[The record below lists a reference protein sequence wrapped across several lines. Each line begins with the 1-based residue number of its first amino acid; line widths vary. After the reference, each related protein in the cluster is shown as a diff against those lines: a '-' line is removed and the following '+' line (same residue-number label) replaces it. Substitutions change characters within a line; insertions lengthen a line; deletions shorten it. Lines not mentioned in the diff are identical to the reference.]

1 MDQTPPIQNVHFL
14 PSSSKSSMHS
24 VETSA
29 STNESSLEP
38 ISSANTTYSAEYS
51 SNSNKKPKL
60 GTLNGVFLPTLQT
73 ILGVL
78 LFLRL
83 PTITAQ
89 AGTIYTTVII
99 LICVTSTLITAISL
113 SAIAT
118 NGTIQKGGPYY
129 VISRTLGLEVG
140 GALGLLYYFAGVG
153 ACAMSVLG
161 AAEAFLLTVGAKMP
175 PIESVSEIIVNYPT
189 SEEIIDLGLNPE
201 IANIAGEGVRYLQE
215 AMSSEEMVFGMPLE
229 ETMLGGMPVEELI
242 VIGNNSWVL
251 FPYETQFLSLVL
263 VLILT
268 NIVSVG
274 FRFVDMASNLFL
286 ALVFL
291 SIFCSILGCILFASG
306 FHLGELVPWDRLFY
320 DNIWPR
326 YEPDP
331 ETEILPNFLS
341 LIALFYPS
349 VTGILA
355 GSSRSELLI
364 NPAASI
370 PDGTLGAI
378 FCSTGIYIVV
388 VWLFGL
394 TIANFTL
401 KTNKFVF
408 AAVAFPHAEVVK
420 IGVIV
425 SCAGAA
431 LQYLALAAQLL
442 DAIALDESMPI
453 LRFLLE
459 EDQINV
465 SRQQDGRKK
474 VDDISDDGEEEDEE
488 RQPRRSLWLTWL
500 LVSLLT
506 LSGNLDHI
514 SPLTTMFFLLMYA
527 GINISCFLLGVIK
540 SPGFRPTFQR
550 FHWSVSLFGSIWC
563 LGLAIVIDIGMAL
576 LAIGLFALILLYN
589 KKMVV
594 KRRDWGDVFDSV
606 KYNVVTEA
614 LRALSHTTT
623 NDLNAKNWRPQLI
636 TFVGVNDTGRP
647 EDIHILSL
655 SSQLKMGKGI
665 NIIVGLLKCD
675 EEDEIVP
682 SNSICSRFGMENAEQ
697 YQALSKS
704 KDMLHWYMTQER
716 IEGFVEVSPVV
727 DRNAMS
733 GAVWSA
739 ILHSGLG
746 PLSPNSVLLSYPSS
760 QERSDS
766 SASTTSGG
774 CWTEQDFIK
783 TIAGIKNMK
792 IALLMFK
799 GSEFFPRS
807 DELVTTGRIDVWW
820 IVHDGGLL
828 LLIPYIMSK
837 HTVWGKQGATLRIF
851 AICTNPKDD
860 PNRLQEA
867 VKKHLND
874 VRITASVIV
883 LDMSETTI
891 AQEMRG
897 GGHCAS
903 HQNSNIS
910 TDDDDIGR
918 THDDRTVG
926 EVFSQIPYSPFVDKN
941 DLETGGSTTTT
952 PTNAFPEYTNNAG
965 IAVGTAAN
973 AIALNKLLLMHSS
986 SSNLIVTN
994 MPFVTPHDPPKKFFT
1009 FVDTVCQGL
1018 NNILFV
1024 RGSGKE
1030 VITTYA

>member
-1 MDQTPPIQNVHFL
+1 MDTSPPPIQNVHFL
-14 PSSSKSSMHS
+14 PSKSIHS
-24 VETSA
+24 VETVA
-29 STNESSLEP
+29 STTEHSLEA
-38 ISSANTTYSAEYS
+38 ISSTNTTHS
-51 SNSNKKPKL
+51 SNFTSSSNKKSKL

-89 AGTIYTTVII
+89 AGTLYTTIII

-140 GALGLLYYFAGVG
+140 GALGLLYYFATIG

-161 AAEAFLLTVGAKMP
+161 AVEAFLLTVGVNMP

-201 IANIAGEGVRYLQE
+201 IANIAGEGVRFLQE
-215 AMSSEEMVFGMPLE
+215 AMSGVEVSAGMPVE
-229 ETMLGGMPVEELI
+229 ESILGGMPVEEVI
-242 VIGNNSWVL
+242 VIGNNSWIL

-274 FRFVDMASNLFL
+274 FRLVDMASNLFL

-291 SIFCSILGCILFASG
+291 SIFCSILGCVLFASG

-326 YEPDP
+326 YERDP
-331 ETEILPNFLS
+331 ETEILPTFFS

-349 VTGILA
+349 VTGILS
-355 GSSRSELLI
+355 GSSRSELLV
-364 NPAASI
+364 NPAVSI

-394 TIANFTL
+394 TMANYTL

-442 DAIALDESMPI
+442 NAIALDESMPV

-459 EDQINV
+459 EDQLKA
-465 SRQQDGRKK
+465 SRQQDEQKIDDMSDDEED
-474 VDDISDDGEEEDEE
+474 VDDE
-488 RQPRRSLWLTWL
+488 RQPRRSLWITWL
-500 LVSLLT
+500 LVSFLS

-527 GINISCFLLGVIK
+527 GINLSCFLLGVIK
-540 SPGFRPTFQR
+540 SPGFRPTFKR
-550 FHWSVSLFGSIWC
+550 FHWSVSLFGFIWC

-576 LAIGLFALILLYN
+576 VAIGLFSLILLYN
-589 KKMVV
+589 KKMVAR
-594 KRRDWGDVFDSV
+594 RRDWGDVFDSV

-636 TFVGVNDTGRP
+636 TFVDVNDTGRP
-647 EDIHILSL
+647 KDIHILSL

-665 NIIVGLLKCD
+665 NIIVGLQKCN
-675 EEDEIVP
+675 EDDDDAP
-682 SNSICSRFGMENAEQ
+682 SNSICSRIGMENAQ
-697 YQALSKS
+697 KYQDLSKS
-704 KDMLHWYMTQER
+704 KDMLHWYMVQEK

-727 DRNAMS
+727 NRNAMS
-733 GAVWSA
+733 DAVWSA

-760 QERSDS
+760 EERNDHNNDS
-766 SASTTSGG
+766 LI
-774 CWTEQDFIK
+774 EKDFIN
-783 TIAGIKNMK
+783 TITGIRNMK

-807 DELVTTGRIDVWW
+807 DVLVTTGRIDVWW

-828 LLIPYIMSK
+828 LLLPYIMSK
-837 HTVWGKQGATLRIF
+837 HMVWGKQGATLRIF
-851 AICTNPKDD
+851 AICTNPNED
-860 PNRLQEA
+860 PNLLQEA
-867 VKKHLND
+867 VKKILID
-874 VRITASVIV
+874 VRISASVVVI
-883 LDMSETTI
+883 DMSETSI
-891 AQEMRG
+891 AEEMRG
-897 GGHCAS
+897 S
-903 HQNSNIS
+903 HWKSQNSNLK
-910 TDDDDIGR
+910 DDGGLG
-918 THDDRTVG
+918 TPHDMTVG
-926 EVFSQIPYSPFVDKN
+926 EVFSQIPSSPLVNKH
-941 DLETGGSTTTT
+941 DLEKGGSTKGLKRG
-952 PTNAFPEYTNNAG
+952 TNASENPIHTMKKITNKSGGNA
-965 IAVGTAAN
+965 V
-973 AIALNKLLLMHSS
+973 ALNKLLLMHSL

-994 MPFVTPHDPPKKFFT
+994 MPFVTPEDPTNNFFN
-1009 FVDTVCQGL
+1009 FVDTMSQGI